1 MAHFVRKEIAV
12 SAVNGRLLGVAVGF
26 FALVFCPD
34 LSLALVIAISML
46 LTLVVDAVLGMAVP
60 VLINK
65 SGRDPARV
73 SSVIL
78 TATADS
84 VGLFIGLRLAS
95 LFLVK

>member
-1 MAHFVRKEIAV
+1 MAHFFRKDIAV
-12 SAVNGRLLGVAVGF
+12 SALNGSLLGVTVGV

-46 LTLVVDAVLGMAVP
+46 LMLVVAAVPGMAVP
-60 VLINK
+60 VLINI
-65 SGRDPARV
+65 SGRDPALG

-78 TATADS
+78 TATTDS
-84 VGLFIGLRLAS
+84 VGLFIGLGLAS